1 MIREYLKIE
10 KAKEWYARYERR
22 ISSGSLLFGFIFD
35 SLTLSRVD
43 SLRDNLWMFFN
54 LSAIWVS
61 IIVLTRL
68 ERRGINPDETKSHFW
83 FTNIM
88 QFAIGNLLGTLFIFY
103 FWSANFATAWPFF
116 LILFCAIAANEL
128 LQKRYSRLTFQAGF
142 LYFAIL
148 LLTLLLLP
156 VLLHKIGIRVFILGS
171 IVSLMIFFVF
181 LKTLKIFAHQ
191 EMAEMREKLMGV
203 ALGILVF
210 MNVLYFTNLIPP
222 IPLSLKQAGIYH
234 SVSRNSTEYI
244 LEKEKGSW
252 RDFFRIYDQV
262 HISPGASLSA
272 YSAIFSP
279 AQLNVGVIHEWQA
292 YDEIENKWITHSR
305 IPLSVS
311 GGRLEGFRT
320 YSIKSGVSPGKWRVN
335 VKTNRDQTIGRI
347 NFRG

>member
-1 MIREYLKIE
+1 MIREYLKID
-10 KAKEWYARYERR
+10 KAKEWYARYEKR

-116 LILFCAIAANEL
+116 LILFGAIAANEL

-156 VLLHKIGIRVFILGS
+156 VLLHRIGVWIFILGS
-171 IVSLMIFFVF
+171 ILSLVIFFVF

-191 EMAEMREKLMGV
+191 EMAEMR
-203 ALGILVF
+203 
-210 MNVLYFTNLIPP
+210 
-222 IPLSLKQAGIYH
+222 
-234 SVSRNSTEYI
+234 
-244 LEKEKGSW
+244 
-252 RDFFRIYDQV
+252 
-262 HISPGASLSA
+262 
-272 YSAIFSP
+272 
-279 AQLNVGVIHEWQA
+279 
-292 YDEIENKWITHSR
+292 
-305 IPLSVS
+305 
-311 GGRLEGFRT
+311 
-320 YSIKSGVSPGKWRVN
+320 
-335 VKTNRDQTIGRI
+335 
-347 NFRG
+347 